1 MTGAADAGGT
11 GGPAA
16 RPASRFEIILCGAI
30 TSGRRCGK
38 VISVVAIHN
47 FMVDVEHVFCY
58 NEFINTRRKKKNTC
72 LKPV

>member
-1 MTGAADAGGT
+1 MLPEYIKD
-11 GGPAA
+11 
-16 RPASRFEIILCGAI
+16 LAI
-30 TSGRRCGK
+30 F
-38 VISVVAIHN
+38 N